1 MNKKK
6 WNSNQSKHEKH
17 DDISCAENIVSLN
30 YDLPDVPE
38 LNARAF
44 NCNGWA
50 QQLVL
55 VVFTVIFTFSGSHND
70 MIPKLELKVFL

>member
-1 MNKKK
+1 M
-6 WNSNQSKHEKH
+6 
-17 DDISCAENIVSLN
+17 VSLN

-55 VVFTVIFTFSGSHND
+55 VVFPVIFTFSGSHND
-70 MIPKLELKVFL
+70 MIPKLELKVF